1 MDLEEVTKLLEKKGK
16 IELEDV
22 NIAAERLELSG

>member
-1 MDLEEVTKLLEKKGK
+1 MDFEELINRLEKEKK

-22 NIAAERLELSG
+22 NITAKNLELSG

>member
-1 MDLEEVTKLLEKKGK
+1 MDLEEITNLLEKKKK

>member
-1 MDLEEVTKLLEKKGK
+1 MDLEEVMNLLEKKKK

-22 NIAAERLELSG
+22 NITAERLELSG

>member
-1 MDLEEVTKLLEKKGK
+1 MDFEELINLLEKEKK

-22 NIAAERLELSG
+22 NITAKNLELSG